1 MLEIKNLTKSY
12 RINNEKIDVLK
23 SLNFNLDDGKVL
35 CILGPSGSGKS
46 TLLNI
51 IGGIDRGDEG
61 SVNVL
66 GNELSN
72 MKRKE
77 LEMYR
82 RKHLGF
88 VFQFYNLISDLN
100 VRENIEVGAYLS
112 ENPIEIES
120 LISNLSLENQ
130 AHNYPNEISGGQ
142 AQRTS
147 IARAIIKKPKLLI
160 CDEPTGAL
168 DYESAKEVLNL
179 IENLNKNYNA
189 TIIIATHNTQIAKM
203 CDMILTLH
211 DGTIRS
217 MEENREKISA
227 RSVNW

>member
-179 IENLNKNYNA
+179 IENLNKTYNA